1 MEEENE
7 KKIDEEVK
15 KLFPDADDGFTG
27 IAVPEHASRKT
38 RLSKARVIL
47 LTLCSSDNGEA
58 IDVLR
63 TVLSVIDSRAY
74 IGFK

>member
-1 MEEENE
+1 MEEENG
-7 KKIDEEVK
+7 KKID
-15 KLFPDADDGFTG
+15 DAVDDGFTG
-27 IAVPEHASRKT
+27 IAVPEHTKRKT
-38 RLSKARVIL
+38 RFFKARVIL

>member
-1 MEEENE
+1 MDEENE
-7 KKIDEEVK
+7 KNFD
-15 KLFPDADDGFTG
+15 DAADDGFTG
-27 IAVPEHASRKT
+27 IAVPEHANRKT

-58 IDVLR
+58 INVLR

>member
-7 KKIDEEVK
+7 KKID
-15 KLFPDADDGFTG
+15 DAVDDGFTG
-27 IAVPEHASRKT
+27 IAVPEHTKRKT
-38 RLSKARVIL
+38 RLFKARVIL

>member
-27 IAVPEHASRKT
+27 I
-38 RLSKARVIL
+38 
-47 LTLCSSDNGEA
+47 
-58 IDVLR
+58 
-63 TVLSVIDSRAY
+63 DSRAY

>member
-1 MEEENE
+1 MEEENG
-7 KKIDEEVK
+7 KKID
-15 KLFPDADDGFTG
+15 DAVDDGFTG
-27 IAVPEHASRKT
+27 IAVPEHEKRKT

>member
-1 MEEENE
+1 MMEEEKE
-7 KKIDEEVK
+7 KKID
-15 KLFPDADDGFTG
+15 DAVDDGFTG
-27 IAVPEHASRKT
+27 IAVPEHETRKT

>member
-1 MEEENE
+1 MEEENG
-7 KKIDEEVK
+7 KKID
-15 KLFPDADDGFTG
+15 DAVDDGFTG
-27 IAVPEHASRKT
+27 IAVPEHANRKT
-38 RLSKARVIL
+38 RLFKARVIL

>member
-1 MEEENE
+1 MEEENG
-7 KKIDEEVK
+7 KKID
-15 KLFPDADDGFTG
+15 DAVDDGFTG
-27 IAVPEHASRKT
+27 IAVPEHTNRKT
-38 RLSKARVIL
+38 RLSKALVIL